1 MCGRYLFDL
10 KTTELLKYYQQLQQ
24 LGKIGEVAPSENVV
38 TLAPGK
44 DGKIRLG
51 LTRWGFTTTKNKS
64 RIINARSETVTEK
77 PLFAES
83 FYQRRCVFPMTG
95 FFEWDHDKN
104 KILFTPTDEKE
115 IYVGG
120 FYRQHNDEL
129 ESVIMT
135 TSPNETVAKI
145 HDRMPLIIEK
155 KAIRTWLTDD
165 NFANCYRKQQLEPK
179 LTLKKSMPE
188 K

>member
-10 KTTELLKYYQQLQQ
+10 QTPELLKYYQELQQ
-24 LGKIGEVAPSENVV
+24 LGKFGEVAPSENVV
-38 TLAPGK
+38 TLAMGS

-51 LTRWGFTTTKNKS
+51 VTQWGFTTLKNKN
-64 RIINARSETVTEK
+64 RIINARSETVTQK

-95 FFEWDHDKN
+95 FFEWDQNKN
-104 KILFTPTDEKE
+104 KILFTPKDGNE

-120 FYRQHNDEL
+120 FYRYHNGVL

-135 TSPNETVAKI
+135 TQPTETVAAI
-145 HDRMPLIIEK
+145 HDRMPLIIQKE
-155 KAIRTWLTDD
+155 AIRSWLSDIQFAD
-165 NFANCYRKQQLEPK
+165 NYRKQTIQSK
-179 LTLKKSMPE
+179 LNIQKCMPE